1 MERPEPSEVSAN
13 QTLSC
18 LDRKWSQQNLGPLF
32 PGPQV

>member
-18 LDRKWSQQNLGPLF
+18 LDRKWNLGPLF